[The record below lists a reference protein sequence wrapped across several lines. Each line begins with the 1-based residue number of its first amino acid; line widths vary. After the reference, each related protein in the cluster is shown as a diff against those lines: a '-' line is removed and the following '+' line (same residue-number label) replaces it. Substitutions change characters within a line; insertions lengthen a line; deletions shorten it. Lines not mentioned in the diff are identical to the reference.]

1 MMTFVQKWTRII
13 TSTDLVQLEPDP
25 NLTLSTLYNYFS
37 FIKSSLYQEDALID
51 LSRAANS
58 PP

>member
-1 MMTFVQKWTRII
+1 MMTFVQKWTHVII
-13 TSTDLVQLEPDP
+13 STDLVQLEPDP